1 LYLSVVLYKI
11 ICLQIFI
18 CIFCLT
24 LCIREPAFRQWRT
37 VAIMVGCSPGSQPAQ
52 NCEVSLT
59 VVVVAYHNPFD
70 QLNRLAV
77 DHNQAT
83 LSTYARTSTA
93 SGTNKN

>member
-1 LYLSVVLYKI
+1 
-11 ICLQIFI
+11 
-18 CIFCLT
+18 
-24 LCIREPAFRQWRT
+24 
-37 VAIMVGCSPGSQPAQ
+37 
-52 NCEVSLT
+52 
-59 VVVVAYHNPFD
+59 VVVAYHNPFD